1 MPLKSTIPEQEPFGA
16 EKSAPLFSLDKYPR
30 GVYTCLEMRWSDLPE
45 DVLEQQESCCCHKT
59 KARSEEEVRRLV
71 NRLSRIE
78 GQIRGIRGMLERDAY
93 CPDIL
98 AQAAAANAALNAFSR
113 ELLSSHIRSCVV
125 NDVRAGN
132 DEIVDE
138 LLDTLQKL
146 MK

>member
-1 MPLKSTIPEQEPFGA
+1 MPDCCNATEEKKLKCGCETENEG
-16 EKSAPLFSLDKYPR
+16 
-30 GVYTCLEMRWSDLPE
+30 
-45 DVLEQQESCCCHKT
+45 CCHRIRI
-59 KARSEEEVRRLV
+59 RSEEEYRALV
-71 NRLSRIE
+71 NRLNRIE

-113 ELLSSHIRSCVV
+113 ELLSNHIRSCVV